1 MAVRCVVT
9 VSTSITDGETR
20 RAECAAIADL
30 PRPEVDQRS
39 GSAAV
44 RRQTPPP
51 RHQIALRLNDANW
64 SGPRAPREELMD
76 TPTCAVPDDKTPPA
90 EEEALAA
97 QLSRKDSSP
106 SGPPEIS
113 LAVARL
119 TSNSIDELRKL
130 VSELQKMQEFL
141 KSEVDN
147 VQRQIDSAVA
157 GINII
162 VETIGPWKSIGAGT
176 SGTRDFRVGGPATNM
191 EQRIRG
197 G

>member
-1 MAVRCVVT
+1 
-9 VSTSITDGETR
+9 
-20 RAECAAIADL
+20 
-30 PRPEVDQRS
+30 
-39 GSAAV
+39 
-44 RRQTPPP
+44 
-51 RHQIALRLNDANW
+51 
-64 SGPRAPREELMD
+64 MD

-119 TSNSIDELRKL
+119 TSNSIDELLKL

-147 VQRQIDSAVA
+147 VRRQIDSAIA

-162 VETIGPWKSIGAGT
+162 VETIGPWKSIAAGT
-176 SGTRDFRVGGPATNM
+176 SGTRNFRAGGPAANI